1 MQVFFAMWENFPFLN
16 IASHCK
22 VDYIFT
28 IKTEG
33 GGEMNTN
40 EIRDDIYRMTELIDE
55 VSDLY
60 RIRRLCYWLLH
71 RD

>member
-1 MQVFFAMWENFPFLN
+1 
-16 IASHCK
+16 
-22 VDYIFT
+22 
-28 IKTEG
+28 
-33 GGEMNTN
+33 MNTN

>member
-1 MQVFFAMWENFPFLN
+1 
-16 IASHCK
+16 
-22 VDYIFT
+22 
-28 IKTEG
+28 
-33 GGEMNTN
+33 MNTK

-60 RIRRLCYWLLH
+60 KIRRLCYWLLH